1 MLCKYL
7 QIPVQLT
14 MTRISTTRP
23 RLARPATLLLATLLV
38 GLVASDPADA
48 RRAGGGRS
56 SGMSRSIS
64 VTEAPLRPAAVRG
77 ATIQGASAQV
87 GPATASHASMLDIG
101 RESALLIRRANLEA
115 QQQQRLQAANRRI
128 GGSEAAVPVDG
139 GAEALAPV
147 ASAPLQVPT
156 AALPTIRAL
165 RNNTEPDFNRFTA
178 LPVMATAC
186 EIKPVMRDDDYI
198 ACGANPP
205 ESPMG
210 NRR

>member
-1 MLCKYL
+1 M
-7 QIPVQLT
+7 
-14 MTRISTTRP
+14 TRP
-23 RLARPATLLLATLLV
+23 RLNRPATALLATLLL

-64 VTEAPLRPAAVRG
+64 VTEAPLRPAVRS
-77 ATIQGASAQV
+77 ATIQGASAHA
-87 GPATASHASMLDIG
+87 GPATATNTPVHDIG
-101 RESALLIRRANLEA
+101 RESALLIRRASLEA
-115 QQQQRLQAANRRI
+115 QQQQQRLQAASRRI
-128 GGSEAAVPVDG
+128 RGSEAAVPVDG
-139 GAEALAPV
+139 DAEPLAPV

-156 AALPTIRAL
+156 AALPTVRAV
-165 RNNTEPDFNRFTA
+165 RNNAEPEFNRFTA

>member
-14 MTRISTTRP
+14 MTRF
-23 RLARPATLLLATLLV
+23 RLNRPASALLATLLL

-48 RRAGGGRS
+48 RRVGGGRS
-56 SGMSRSIS
+56 SGMSRSTSI
-64 VTEAPLRPAAVRG
+64 TEAPLRPVAVRST
-77 ATIQGASAQV
+77 TIQGASAQAV
-87 GPATASHASMLDIG
+87 PATASHFPLQDIG
-101 RESALLIRRANLEA
+101 RESAFLIRRANLEA
-115 QQQQRLQAANRRI
+115 QQQQHLQAANRRI
-128 GGSEAAVPVDG
+128 SGSDAAVPVDG
-139 GAEALAPV
+139 GAEPLAPV
-147 ASAPLQVPT
+147 VSAPLQVPT
-156 AALPTIRAL
+156 AALPTVRAV
-165 RNNTEPDFNRFTA
+165 RNNAEPDFNRFTA

>member
-14 MTRISTTRP
+14 MTRL
-23 RLARPATLLLATLLV
+23 RLDRPASALLATLLL

-48 RRAGGGRS
+48 RRVGGGRS
-56 SGMSRSIS
+56 SGMSRSTSI
-64 VTEAPLRPAAVRG
+64 TETPLRPVAVRST
-77 ATIQGASAQV
+77 TIQGASAQAV
-87 GPATASHASMLDIG
+87 PATATHFPIQEIG

-115 QQQQRLQAANRRI
+115 RQQERLEAANRRI
-128 GGSEAAVPVDG
+128 GGGEAAVPVN
-139 GAEALAPV
+139 GAADALAPV
-147 ASAPLQVPT
+147 ASLPVQVPT
-156 AALPTIRAL
+156 AALPTVRTL
-165 RNNTEPDFNRFTA
+165 RNAESGFNHFTA
-178 LPVMATAC
+178 LPVVASAC

>member
-1 MLCKYL
+1 
-7 QIPVQLT
+7 
-14 MTRISTTRP
+14 MTRFRFN
-23 RLARPATLLLATLLV
+23 RPASALLATLLL

-48 RRAGGGRS
+48 RRVGGGRS

-64 VTEAPLRPAAVRG
+64 VTETPLRPAAVRS
-77 ATIQGASAQV
+77 TTVQGASAYV
-87 GPATASHASMLDIG
+87 GPATATHFPIPEIG

-115 QQQQRLQAANRRI
+115 RQQERLEAANRRI
-128 GGSEAAVPVDG
+128 GGSEAAVPVNG
-139 GAEALAPV
+139 AAEALVPV
-147 ASAPLQVPT
+147 ASVPVQVPT
-156 AALPTIRAL
+156 AALPTVRTL
-165 RNNTEPDFNRFTA
+165 RNAESGFNHFTA
-178 LPVMATAC
+178 LPVVASAC

>member
-14 MTRISTTRP
+14 MTRF
-23 RLARPATLLLATLLV
+23 RLNRPASALLATLLL

-48 RRAGGGRS
+48 RRVGGGRS
-56 SGMSRSIS
+56 SGMSRSTSITD
-64 VTEAPLRPAAVRG
+64 VAVRST
-77 ATIQGASAQV
+77 TIQGASAQAV
-87 GPATASHASMLDIG
+87 PATASHFPLQDIG
-101 RESALLIRRANLEA
+101 RESAFLIRRANLEA

-139 GAEALAPV
+139 GAEPLAPV
-147 ASAPLQVPT
+147 LSAPLQVPT
-156 AALPTIRAL
+156 AALPTVRAV
-165 RNNTEPDFNRFTA
+165 RNNAEPDFNRFTA

-186 EIKPVMRDDDYI
+186 KIKPVMRDDDYI

-210 NRR
+210 NRH